1 MSHVSNQHRGVRV
14 SAHVLCLDRGRVLL
28 TRRRGVQ
35 GLAWTLPGGG
45 LGFAEEPADAARR
58 EVLQST
64 GFVVEI
70 GTLLGVDSSRG
81 SGTAPVGRRG
91 PTDLHLLRIVYAA
104 RVMGNLV
111 VDDVTAWGSG
121 AEWVDLGAVVDG
133 RRVDLVD
140 TALAWAW
147 SAVPV

>member
-1 MSHVSNQHRGVRV
+1 MPHVTNPQRGVRV
-14 SAHVLCLDRGRVLL
+14 SAHVLCLERGRALL
-28 TRRRGVQ
+28 TRRRGSH
-35 GLAWTLPGGG
+35 GLAWTLPGGPLDFG
-45 LGFAEEPADAARR
+45 EGPADAARR

-64 GFVVEI
+64 GFVVEV
-70 GTLLGVDSSRG
+70 GALLGVDSSRG
-81 SGTAPVGRRG
+81 SGTAPIGRRG
-91 PTDLHLLRIVYAA
+91 PTDLHLLKVVYAA

-121 AEWVDLGAVVDG
+121 AEWVDLGSLMDG
-133 RRVDLVD
+133 RRVELVD